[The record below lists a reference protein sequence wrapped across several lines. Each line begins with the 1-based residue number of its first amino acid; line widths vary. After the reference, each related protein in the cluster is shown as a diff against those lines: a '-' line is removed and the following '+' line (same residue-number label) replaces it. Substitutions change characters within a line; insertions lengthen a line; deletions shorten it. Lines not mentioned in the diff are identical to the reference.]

1 MTKVSA
7 PAMSRAH
14 TGEGSA
20 SISVRSDS
28 ISLTSFSWRALSS
41 ASSRFEPA
49 GVAQP
54 QHRAAADGAAVGLDG
69 AAGERHQ
76 LHREAFAVGAQRI
89 DRVLHGLRLVR
100 LEPGAERQ
108 HALRHAMRW

>member
-1 MTKVSA
+1 
-7 PAMSRAH
+7 MSRVQ

-28 ISLTSFSWRALSS
+28 ISLDELLVAGVELGQLAL
-41 ASSRFEPA
+41 EPA

-54 QHRAAADGAAVGLDG
+54 QHGAAADGAAVGLDG

-108 HALRHAMRW
+108 HALRHAKRW